1 MDDTFLKMV
10 QEIFKKSKNGSKG
23 SKDVSG
29 NTDTETSKRP
39 SPAKHYCFTLNN
51 YTDKDLITVPEIL
64 NSLGHYIYGF
74 EVGENLTP
82 HLQGYIV
89 LSFKERITSLKK
101 HGGGLERMHWEK
113 CKGSQDENLR
123 YCRKQGNYVSNYWED
138 LKLITP
144 NRPWQVDILNIIKS
158 PAHERSIYWFWE
170 NTGGVGK
177 SSFAKYLC
185 SVHDAIYIDEGKK
198 SDIINIVY
206 NIENITAKSVIVID
220 VPRDNGNTVS
230 YKAIEQIKNGMI
242 CNTKYETGMK
252 LFNPPHIIIFA
263 NMPPEE
269 HKLSADRWKIFEI
282 F

>member
-1 MDDTFLKMV
+1 MA
-10 QEIFKKSKNGSKG
+10 KKSKMSKKGSNG

-51 YTDKDLITVPEIL
+51 YTPTELITVPEIL
-64 NSLGHYIYGF
+64 GNLGNYIYGF
-74 EVGENLTP
+74 EIGEELTP

-89 LSFKERITSLKK
+89 LTFKERITSLKK

-138 LKLITP
+138 LKLINP
-144 NRPWQVDILNIIKS
+144 DKIWMRQILEIISS
-158 PAHERSIYWFWE
+158 PAHERHIYWFWE
-170 NTGGVGK
+170 STGGVGK
-177 SSFAKYLC
+177 SSFAKVLC
-185 SVHDAIYIDEGKK
+185 SQHNAIYIDEGKK
-198 SDIINIVY
+198 SDLINIVY
-206 NIENITAKSVIVID
+206 NIDNITSKSVIVID

-252 LFNPPHIIIFA
+252 LFNSPHIIIFA
-263 NMPPEE
+263 NMPPET

-282 F
+282 